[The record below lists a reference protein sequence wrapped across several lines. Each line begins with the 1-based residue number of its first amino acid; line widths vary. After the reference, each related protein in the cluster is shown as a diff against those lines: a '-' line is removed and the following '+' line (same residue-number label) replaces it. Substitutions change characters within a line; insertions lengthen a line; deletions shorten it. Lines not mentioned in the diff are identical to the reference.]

1 VRIDQTAVIGHPP
14 EHRDRHPADPGLAPV
29 ICGDVRIEAYVTVD
43 AGMRRP
49 TVIGRGAWLMK
60 HSHVGHDAIVGD
72 GCEVAPGAVICGHA
86 ELGPG
91 VRVGVNA
98 SVLPGVIVGPDAQ
111 IGAGAVVTKNVEPGD
126 VVAGNPARSLKC
138 VAA

>member
-1 VRIDQTAVIGHPP
+1 
-14 EHRDRHPADPGLAPV
+14 
-29 ICGDVRIEAYVTVD
+29 
-43 AGMRRP
+43 
-49 TVIGRGAWLMK
+49 MK
-60 HSHVGHDAIVGD
+60 HVHVGHDAIVGD

-86 ELGPG
+86 ELGDR

-98 SVLPGVIVGPDAQ
+98 SILPGVIVGQDAQ
-111 IGAGAVVTKNVEPGD
+111 IGAGAVVTKNVESGD

>member
-1 VRIDQTAVIGHPP
+1 
-14 EHRDRHPADPGLAPV
+14 
-29 ICGDVRIEAYVTVD
+29 
-43 AGMRRP
+43 
-49 TVIGRGAWLMK
+49 
-60 HSHVGHDAIVGD
+60 
-72 GCEVAPGAVICGHA
+72 VICGHA
-86 ELGPG
+86 ELGDR

-98 SVLPGVIVGPDAQ
+98 SILPGVIVGADAQ